1 MIEQLPESLTVVAQ
15 ANVFSQEFNVKKDI
29 IDRKNKL

>member
-1 MIEQLPESLTVVAQ
+1 MIEQLPESLTVVSQ
-15 ANVFSQEFNVKKDI
+15 ANILSQEFNVKKDI